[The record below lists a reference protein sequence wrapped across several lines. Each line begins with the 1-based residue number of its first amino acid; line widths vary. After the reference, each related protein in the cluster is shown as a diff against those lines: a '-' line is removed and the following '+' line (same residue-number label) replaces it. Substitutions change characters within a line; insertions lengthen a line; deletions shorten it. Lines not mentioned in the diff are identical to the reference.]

1 MSSNIY
7 SSGISNV
14 GSYQVAGTPYLTGA
28 TVTTSEKIFTF
39 PRVTK
44 RIVVDNADSTY
55 DLNVY
60 FSASSTTPFVLPAG
74 KQLDMDV
81 KCSHIYCKA
90 VSNTVVTQVF
100 AEITSIPTASMYSL
114 AGLTGV

>member
-14 GSYQVAGTPYLTGA
+14 GSYQASGAPYLTGS
-28 TVTTSEKIFTF
+28 TVDTSETTFTF

-44 RIVVDNADSTY
+44 RIVVDNADSAN
-55 DLNVY
+55 DLYVY
-60 FSASSTTPFVLPAG
+60 FSASSTTPFHLPAG

-90 VSNTVVTQVF
+90 VAGTVVTQIF